1 MFWLDAALCSELV
14 LDGIVTVVDAK
25 YGAQV
30 GFSGIG
36 THGEFQSNAAEERFL
51 RSI

>member
-30 GFSGIG
+30 RLLTRVLIIKKDQEP
-36 THGEFQSNAAEERFL
+36 T
-51 RSI
+51 